1 MNDLKK
7 QKILITGAGGQ
18 LGLTLKDVLPESD
31 RVKYVSKAQL
41 DITDFDAVRTY
52 FKQFQPH
59 VCINAAAY
67 TAVDEAEK
75 NPEIAFK
82 INAEAVANLA
92 KCCVEWNTKLIHI
105 STDYVFDGEADSPHK
120 ETDKPNPETVY
131 GKSKLA
137 GEEAIKASDLSDFVI
152 IRTSWLYSRYGKNFY
167 KTILRLSKEREVI
180 SVVNDQTGSPTYAP
194 HLAEAI
200 LIIAKKLS
208 KENSGIYHFSDK
220 GNSTWF
226 DFAVEIVKS
235 KNLPVKV
242 LETTSEAFKTLA
254 KRPKYSVLD
263 CEKIGLV
270 FGVKFN
276 DWKEGLRKCF
286 EKC

>member
-18 LGLTLKDVLPESD
+18 LGQTLKDFLSESD
-31 RVKYVSKAQL
+31 TVKYVSKAQL
-41 DITDFDAVRTY
+41 DITDFSAVRTY
-52 FKQFQPH
+52 FKEFQPQ
-59 VCINAAAY
+59 VCINTAAY

-75 NPEIAFK
+75 NPEVAFK

-92 KCCVEWNTKLIHI
+92 KCCVEWRTKLIHI
-105 STDYVFDGEADSPHK
+105 STDYVFDGEADSPYK
-120 ETDKPNPETVY
+120 ETDKPNPQTVY
-131 GKSKLA
+131 GKSKFA
-137 GEEAIKASDLSDFVI
+137 GEEAIKNSGLNDFAI

-167 KTILRLSKEREVI
+167 KTILLLSKEREAI

-200 LIIAKKLS
+200 LIIAEKLS
-208 KENSGIYHFSDK
+208 KENSGVYHFSDK

-226 DFAVEIVKS
+226 DFAVEIVEI

-242 LETTSEAFKTLA
+242 LETTSEAFKTLV
-254 KRPKYSVLD
+254 KRPKYSVLR
-263 CEKIGLV
+263 CEKIGLI
-270 FGVKFN
+270 FRIEPN
-276 DWKEGLRKCF
+276 NWKEGLRKCF
-286 EKC
+286 EKP